1 MNMKTARNN
10 LLSVELMKTVNLLRK
25 NKILTAENGV
35 FIVSSFQEGNY
46 TPLKNLTTVIPDG
59 YVTVKNTL
67 TRLLE
72 QVE

>member
-1 MNMKTARNN
+1 MKTARNN

-25 NKILTAENGV
+25 NRVLTAENGA
-35 FIVSSFQEGNY
+35 FIVLSFQEGNY
-46 TPLKNLTTVIPDG
+46 TPLKNLMAVIPDG
-59 YVTVKNTL
+59 YVTVRSTL

>member
-1 MNMKTARNN
+1 MKTARNN

-25 NKILTAENGV
+25 NRVLTAENGA
-35 FIVSSFQEGNY
+35 FIVSSFQEVNY
-46 TPLKNLTTVIPDG
+46 TPLKNLMAVIPDG
-59 YVTVKNTL
+59 YVTVRSTL

>member
-1 MNMKTARNN
+1 MKTARNN
-10 LLSVELMKTVNLLRK
+10 LLSIELMKTVNLLRK
-25 NKILTAENGV
+25 NKILTAENGA

-46 TPLKNLTTVIPDG
+46 IPLKNLITVIPDS
-59 YVTVKNTL
+59 YVTVRNTL

>member
-1 MNMKTARNN
+1 MKTARNN

-25 NKILTAENGV
+25 NRVLTAENGA
-35 FIVSSFQEGNY
+35 FIVSSFQERNY
-46 TPLKNLTTVIPDG
+46 TPLKNLMAVIPDG
-59 YVTVKNTL
+59 YVTVRSTL

>member
-1 MNMKTARNN
+1 MNMKTAKNN

-25 NKILTAENGV
+25 NRVLTAENGA
-35 FIVSSFQEGNY
+35 FIVSSFQGGNY
-46 TPLKNLTTVIPDG
+46 TPLKNLMAVIPDG

>member
-1 MNMKTARNN
+1 MKTARNN

-25 NKILTAENGV
+25 NRVLTAENGA
-35 FIVSSFQEGNY
+35 FIVSSFQEENY
-46 TPLKNLTTVIPDG
+46 TPLKNLMAVIPDG
-59 YVTVKNTL
+59 YVTVRSTL

>member
-1 MNMKTARNN
+1 MKTARNN

-25 NKILTAENGV
+25 NRVLTAENGA
-35 FIVSSFQEGNY
+35 FIVFSFQEGNY
-46 TPLKNLTTVIPDG
+46 TPLKNLMAIIPDG
-59 YVTVKNTL
+59 YVTVRSTL